1 MHQQNRTLIDLLDT
15 QLEHL
20 SPAELRVRLE
30 GASRLL
36 DVARALAAEL
46 DETAILNA
54 IAREARIALRCG
66 AARVYRYDVE
76 RDELYTTVTTAQG
89 SNEVRCG
96 LEEGLIGYVARSREM
111 VHVAHP
117 AHDPRWCQR
126 IDHWAGH
133 PTGNLLAA
141 PLLTP
146 RDDTL
151 LGVLQLL
158 NGEGG
163 PFDALDRQIFQAFC
177 QHAAIA
183 IDRARLFEQLRHRRA
198 MEASLEVARGIQR
211 GFMPRRMPCIPG
223 YECASWWMA
232 TDAVGGDYCDLIPL
246 KDHRF
251 GLAVADVS
259 GHGLG
264 PSLIMAAVRAALH
277 ALVLE
282 YSEPEVLLNLIGR
295 SLSRDLG
302 EDRFITMVLAV
313 LDPVDHSIQ
322 YANAGQAPVL
332 HFEAA
337 TREFFQLESTG
348 MPIGVVDTPRYH
360 QGWPLTVDAGDLI
373 VLATDGIVEAM
384 DRHDRKFGRERLEA
398 ILRRTSTLPVDAMA
412 RQVGDAVQK
421 HYEGTSPPDDLT
433 ILLVRRNR

>member
-1 MHQQNRTLIDLLDT
+1 MKPQNRTLIDMLDNP
-15 QLEHL
+15 LERL
-20 SPAELRVRLE
+20 SPDALRVRLE

-36 DVARALAAEL
+36 DAARLLAAESDERAVL
-46 DETAILNA
+46 DTIG
-54 IAREARIALRCG
+54 REACVALRCA
-66 AARVYRYDVE
+66 AARVYRYDAE
-76 RDELYTTVTTAQG
+76 RNELVAMVATEQG
-89 SNEVRCG
+89 AKEIRCG
-96 LEEGLIGYVARSREM
+96 IGEGLIGHVARSHEM
-111 VHVAHP
+111 IHIANP
-117 AHDPRWCQR
+117 AHDPRYSEPS
-126 IDHWAGH
+126 DHLTDQ
-133 PTGNLLAA
+133 PTSNLLAA

-158 NGEGG
+158 NRDGG
-163 PFDALDRQIFQAFC
+163 PFDELDRQILQDFC
-177 QHAAIA
+177 RHAAIA
-183 IDRARLFEQLRHRRA
+183 IDRTRLFEQLRHRRA
-198 MEASLEVARGIQR
+198 TEASLEVARGIQR
-211 GFMPRRMPCIPG
+211 GFMPRRTPSIPG
-223 YECASWWMA
+223 YECATWWMA

-282 YSEPEVLLNLIGR
+282 YSEPEVLLNLLGR
-295 SLSRDLG
+295 SLSGDLG
-302 EDRFITMVLAV
+302 EDRFITMILAV

-348 MPIGVVDTPRYH
+348 MPIGVVDTPHYH
-360 QGWPLTVDAGDLI
+360 QGWPLTVEAGDLL

-398 ILRRTSTLPVDAMA
+398 ILRKTATLPVDEMA
-412 RQVGDAVQK
+412 RQIGEAVQN
-421 HYEGTSPPDDLT
+421 HYEGTNPPDDLT